1 MNEPLLRELPLT
13 YADSVSFENS
23 GSIFSIKIFNREHK
37 LVIRLK
43 NILFFNFSKD
53 SLESEKDGY
62 VDIID
67 ITHEYRKLTQDD
79 LRKYS
84 FYPENIDELPLLH
97 TVTLYGN
104 TIIEVICE
112 DVEVQSHSP
121 MREKESEFTVN
132 Y

>member
-1 MNEPLLRELPLT
+1 MNKPFLTVLPLT

-37 LVIRLK
+37 LVILLK
-43 NILFFNFSKD
+43 NILLFNFSKD
-53 SLESEKDGY
+53 SLKSEKDDY
-62 VDIID
+62 VDIIE

-79 LRKYS
+79 LKKYS

-112 DVEVQSHSP
+112 EVEVQSHSP
-121 MREKESEFTVN
+121 MREKESELTVN